1 MLVFSIIATAANGM
15 ATQAQRIEAV
25 AQDIA
30 AIGATPAPTQP
41 EQQGGPVRIGALPL
55 GDATK
60 SIVTLV
66 EAEQAYKMNA
76 LVLVTAAGMIDTLL
90 DVVQPAAYGRRR

>member
-1 MLVFSIIATAANGM
+1 MFSIIATAANGM

-25 AQDIA
+25 AQEIA
-30 AIGATPAPTQP
+30 AIGTTPTPNQP

-55 GDATK
+55 GDATQ

-76 LVLVTAAGMIDTLL
+76 LVLATAVGMIDTLL
-90 DVVQPAAYGRRR
+90 DVVQPAGYDRRR